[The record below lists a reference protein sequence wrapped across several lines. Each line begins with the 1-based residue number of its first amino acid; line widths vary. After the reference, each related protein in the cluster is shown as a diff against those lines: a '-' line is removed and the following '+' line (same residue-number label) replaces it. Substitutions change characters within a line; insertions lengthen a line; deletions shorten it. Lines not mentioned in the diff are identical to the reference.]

1 MLTLL
6 AAMLLQAQEPAKPQ
20 APAASPAWS
29 ATTLEAANKD
39 EHKAVLKAATVATIT
54 GEVIDLSCYTQLGK
68 KGEGHKACGSL
79 CVANGA
85 PVGVLTKDG
94 KVYMIIA
101 EQHHPRRDGQVSLAQ
116 AFSKKVAETVTLT
129 GLLSHQGGM
138 DTLFIELPLTAAK

>member
-6 AAMLLQAQEPAKPQ
+6 AALVLTAQTPAPAKT
-20 APAASPAWS
+20 PAWS

-39 EHKAVLKAATVATIT
+39 EHKAVLKAATAMTIT

-68 KGEGHKACGSL
+68 KGEAHKACGEK

-85 PVGVLTKDG
+85 PVGVLTKEG
-94 KVYMIIA
+94 KVFMILA

-129 GLLSHQGGM
+129 GMHSHQGGM
-138 DTLFIELPLTAAK
+138 DTLFIELPLVTTK

>member
-6 AAMLLQAQEPAKPQ
+6 AAFMLTVPQESPKAQ
-20 APAASPAWS
+20 ASPAWS
-29 ATTLEAANKD
+29 ATTLEAASKD

-68 KGEGHKACGSL
+68 KGQAHKACGAL
-79 CVANGA
+79 CVSNGA
-85 PVGVLTKDG
+85 PVGVLTKEG

-116 AFSKKVAETVTLT
+116 AFSKKMAETVTLT
-129 GLLSHQGGM
+129 GMLSHQGGM
-138 DTLFIELPLTAAK
+138 DTLFIELPLTASK